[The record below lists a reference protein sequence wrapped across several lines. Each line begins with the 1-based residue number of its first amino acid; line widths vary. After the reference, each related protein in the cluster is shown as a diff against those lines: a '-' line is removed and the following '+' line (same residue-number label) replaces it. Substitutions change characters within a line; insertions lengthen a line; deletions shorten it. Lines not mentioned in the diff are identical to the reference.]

1 MADLVSEGSE
11 FSCNFCTG
19 KLKLTV
25 LNSSSQGDSKKL
37 ANQTNCFLPPPGG
50 NCTFPPGVPPPPC
63 AGVPPGMVVDTGQ
76 STVKVDGQPALGEG
90 CQFMCPLFGQPV
102 TLSKSDQTVAKHDEA

>member
-1 MADLVSEGSE
+1 
-11 FSCNFCTG
+11 
-19 KLKLTV
+19 
-25 LNSSSQGDSKKL
+25 
-37 ANQTNCFLPPPGG
+37 
-50 NCTFPPGVPPPPC
+50 
-63 AGVPPGMVVDTGQ
+63 MVVSTGQ